1 MTSIGDRDDLDFDD
15 ADRLPWLEPAEEVE
29 PEGVSPLRII
39 GFVVVGLAL
48 LGLIVGGGYWLRN
61 RQSAAEGEAV
71 FIPAQGGDYKIPAN
85 EAEGT
90 DGDGK
95 AFKGEGDTSYATSE
109 GVAREGN
116 VDISRA
122 PETPLAGATR
132 GAVSAE
138 DKPAAKA
145 ATKVSAAVKDS
156 TAAGSAT
163 ASGAKSSASAGG
175 PMIQLGAYATQATA
189 QAGWDK
195 LSKRFDYIAA
205 LSHSIEK
212 AEVNGRTVYRLRA
225 SASGAAEAANL
236 CGRLKVA
243 GENCL
248 VVR

>member
-1 MTSIGDRDDLDFDD
+1 MSNGDRNDLNFED
-15 ADRLPWLEPAEEVE
+15 ADRLPWLEPAEMDE
-29 PEGVSPLRII
+29 PEGVSPLRIL

-61 RQSAAEGEAV
+61 RQSAGGGEAV

-85 EAEGT
+85 EAAGT

-122 PETPLAGATR
+122 PEAPLAGATR
-132 GAVSAE
+132 GTMSAD
-138 DKPAAKA
+138 DKPAAKP

-156 TAAGSAT
+156 TAAGAAGS
-163 ASGAKSSASAGG
+163 SGTAKSASTGA
-175 PMIQLGAYATQATA
+175 PMIQLGAYATRETA

-195 LSKRFDYIAA
+195 LSKRFDYVAA
-205 LSHSIEK
+205 LSHTIEK

-225 SASGAAEAANL
+225 NVAGAAEAANL

>member
-1 MTSIGDRDDLDFDD
+1 MSNGDRNDLDFDD
-15 ADRLPWLEPAEEVE
+15 ADRLPWLEPAESDE
-29 PEGVSPLRII
+29 PEAVSPFRILGLVAI
-39 GFVVVGLAL
+39 GLAL

-61 RQSAAEGEAV
+61 RQSAAGGEAV

-85 EAEGT
+85 EATGT

-122 PETPLAGATR
+122 PEAPLAGATR
-132 GAVSAE
+132 GTMPAD
-138 DKPAAKA
+138 DKPAAKP
-145 ATKVSAAVKDS
+145 ATKVSATVKDS
-156 TAAGSAT
+156 TAAGAGGSAG
-163 ASGAKSSASAGG
+163 AAPSASSGA
-175 PMIQLGAYATQATA
+175 PMIQLGAYATRETA
-189 QAGWDK
+189 EAGWTK
-195 LSKRFDYIAA
+195 LSRRFDYVAA
-205 LSHSIEK
+205 LTHSVEK

-225 SASGAAEAANL
+225 AVPGAAEAANL

>member
-1 MTSIGDRDDLDFDD
+1 MSGRDRNDLDFDD
-15 ADRLPWLEPAEEVE
+15 ADRLPWLEPAEADE
-29 PEGVSPLRII
+29 PEGASPLRIVALVLI
-39 GFVVVGLAL
+39 GLAL
-48 LGLIVGGGYWLRN
+48 LGIIVGGGYWLRN
-61 RQSAAEGEAV
+61 RQSAGNGEAV

-90 DGDGK
+90 DGEGK

-122 PETPLAGATR
+122 PEAPLAGAAR
-132 GAVSAE
+132 GTVAADE
-138 DKPAAKA
+138 KPAASTG
-145 ATKVSAAVKDS
+145 TKVSAAVKDS
-156 TAAGSAT
+156 TGAGSAKSPD
-163 ASGAKSSASAGG
+163 AGASASSGG
-175 PMIQLGAYATQATA
+175 PMIQLGAYATRETA
-189 QAGWDK
+189 EAGWNK
-195 LSKRFDYIAA
+195 LSKRFDYVSA
-205 LSHSIEK
+205 LTHTIEK

-225 SASGAAEAANL
+225 SAKSAADAANL